1 MIECNS
7 LEDIGKRIKH
17 YRTSKGMEQNELAK
31 KLRVKRE
38 ILKHQI

>member
-7 LEDIGKRIKH
+7 LEDNGKRIKH

-31 KLRVKRE
+31 KLNTLTLDFQQV
-38 ILKHQI
+38 